1 MQLLDNVWVVIFES
15 LFLFVLIIVFLVK
28 LAKSLHK

>member
-1 MQLLDNVWVVIFES
+1 VIFES
-15 LFLFVLIIVFLVK
+15 LVLFVLIIVFLVK